1 MRGEIIAKSFV
12 VNGVFEGSIESEVV
26 EILSKGR
33 IKGTLVYSELTIEKG
48 GNFEGESKRKSTAG
62 DAKVAELS
70 AKQQRAAKAG

>member
-12 VNGVFEGSIESEVV
+12 VNGVFEGSVESEIV

-48 GNFEGESKRKSTAG
+48 GNFEGESKRKSVAG
-62 DAKVAELS
+62 DANVADLN
-70 AKQQRAAKAG
+70 AKQRAAKAG